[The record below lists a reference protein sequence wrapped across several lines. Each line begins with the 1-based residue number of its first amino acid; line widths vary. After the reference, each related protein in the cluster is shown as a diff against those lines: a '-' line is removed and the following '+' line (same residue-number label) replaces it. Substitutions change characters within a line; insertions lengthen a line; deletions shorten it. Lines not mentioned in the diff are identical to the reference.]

1 MEIEKHIKTLL
12 RTSNTPIDYKK
23 FDYIEGVTTDDDM
36 IENGFII
43 RGKRFYHNPIFW
55 YIVIMHGEKEYNYN
69 KKTIFKLANILLK
82 IQK

>member
-23 FDYIEGVTTDDDM
+23 FDYIEGVTTDNDM
-36 IENGFII
+36 IESGFII

-69 KKTIFKLANILLK
+69 TPRPNFNGRKSAI
-82 IQK
+82 